1 MGVPENDIKALQH
14 RVAALS
20 QRIRELES
28 AAEEAE
34 ETRQALALSEQRFR
48 LAFQTSP
55 DAISLTRAQ
64 DGMLVDVNGGF
75 TEITGWTREE
85 AIGATSVEMELWVDM
100 ETRRR
105 MATEIEERG
114 VVRNLEA
121 QFRRKDG
128 SILWGLFSARAL
140 MLDGELHLM
149 SVARDIDAWRRAER
163 EREELREALQ
173 EAQRLESIARLAS
186 GVAHD
191 FNNMLTVIRGFT
203 GLLSKQLRDE
213 ALRAEVDEID
223 HAATRAAELTRQ
235 LLAFGRRQVLLPRTV
250 SLSDLVRRMRKMLRR
265 LLPASIAIEVDLAE
279 DDCPVHA
286 DPGQLEQVI
295 ANLAVNARDAMP
307 AGGTLTLAVRGAS
320 RDERDWVIVEVR
332 DDGVGMDDETL
343 ARIFEPFFTTKSPDR
358 GTGLGLS
365 SVDGVV
371 HQSGGFME
379 VDSAPHQGSSFRIW
393 LPRATGALDEDTQ
406 RRSQIPAVGG
416 GEHLLVVEDEP
427 SLRRVL
433 DRTLAGLGYRV
444 TTASSA
450 EEALR
455 LAGRMDA
462 PPDAV
467 VTDIVLPGMHGAEL
481 ARELRHRWP
490 SLRVLFTSGYA
501 EQSVLASIPRG
512 PGSAFLQ
519 KVFTPSEL
527 LAAVRALLDAAH
539 SAARA
544 S

>member
-1 MGVPENDIKALQH
+1 MSQDETKQLRN
-14 RVAALS
+14 RVAALE

-28 AAEEAE
+28 EAEEAE

-48 LAFQTSP
+48 LAFETSP
-55 DAISLTRAQ
+55 DAISLTRAA
-64 DGMLVDVNGGF
+64 DGKMVDVNAGF

-85 AIGATSVEMELWVDM
+85 SIGATTVELDLWVDPDV
-100 ETRRR
+100 RRR
-105 MATEIEERG
+105 MAAELQERG

-121 QFRRKDG
+121 RFRRKDG
-128 SILWGLFSARAL
+128 STLWGLFSARAL
-140 MLDGELHLM
+140 MLDGAVHLL
-149 SVARDIDAWRRAER
+149 SVARDVDAWRRAEQ

-203 GLLSKQLRDE
+203 GLLERQIQDE
-213 ALRAEVDEID
+213 ALRAEVQEID

-250 SLSDLVRRMRKMLRR
+250 SLTALVGRMRKMLRR
-265 LLPASIAIEVDLAE
+265 LLPATIAIRVELA
-279 DDCPVHA
+279 DAACVVHA

-307 AGGTLTLAVRGAS
+307 DGGTLTLRVHEA
-320 RDERDWVIVEVR
+320 ERDGRDWSVIEVE
-332 DDGVGMDDETL
+332 DTGVGMDDETL
-343 ARIFEPFFTTKSPDR
+343 SQVFEPFFTTKAPDR

-379 VDSAPHQGSSFRIW
+379 VDSAPGDGSRFRVW
-393 LPRATGALDEDTQ
+393 LPRAMGAVDEATD
-406 RRSQIPAVGG
+406 RRSTIPPASGG
-416 GEHLLVVEDEP
+416 AERLLVVEDEP
-427 SLRRVL
+427 SLRAVL
-433 DRTLAGLGYRV
+433 SRSLEGAGYRV
-444 TTASSA
+444 TVAESA

-455 LAGRMDA
+455 LAARLDD
-462 PPDAV
+462 PPDAL
-467 VTDIVLPGMHGAEL
+467 VTDIVLPGAHGAEL
-481 ARELRHRWP
+481 AREIRRRWP
-490 SLRVLFTSGYA
+490 ALRVLFISGYA
-501 EQSVLASIPRG
+501 DQEVLASIPRG
-512 PGSAFLQ
+512 PGSAFLR

-527 LAAVRALLDAAH
+527 LSAVRALLDAEQA
-539 SAARA
+539 AARA

>member
-85 AIGATSVEMELWVDM
+85 AIGATSVEMELWVDV

-320 RDERDWVIVEVR
+320 RDERDWVSAEGR

-406 RRSQIPAVGG
+406 RQSQIPAVGG

-527 LAAVRALLDAAH
+527 LAAVRSLLDAAH

>member
-1 MGVPENDIKALQH
+1 MPENDIKALQH

-85 AIGATSVEMELWVDM
+85 AIGATSVEMELWVDV

-235 LLAFGRRQVLLPRTV
+235 LLAFGRRRVLLPRTV

-406 RRSQIPAVGG
+406 RQSQIPAVGG

-519 KVFTPSEL
+519 K
-527 LAAVRALLDAAH
+527 
-539 SAARA
+539 
-544 S
+544 

>member
-85 AIGATSVEMELWVDM
+85 AIGATSVEMELWVDV

-406 RRSQIPAVGG
+406 RQSQIPAVGG

-527 LAAVRALLDAAH
+527 LAAVRSLLDAAH

>member
-1 MGVPENDIKALQH
+1 VGVPENDIKALQH

-85 AIGATSVEMELWVDM
+85 AIGATSVEMELWVDV

-406 RRSQIPAVGG
+406 RQSQIPAVGG

>member
-85 AIGATSVEMELWVDM
+85 AIGATSVEMELWVDV

-406 RRSQIPAVGG
+406 RQSQIPAVGG

>member
-85 AIGATSVEMELWVDM
+85 AIGATSVEMELWVDV
-100 ETRRR
+100 ETRRH

-406 RRSQIPAVGG
+406 RQSQIPAVGG

-527 LAAVRALLDAAH
+527 LAAVRSLLDAAH

>member
-1 MGVPENDIKALQH
+1 MPENDIKALQH

-85 AIGATSVEMELWVDM
+85 AIGATSVEMELWVDV

-406 RRSQIPAVGG
+406 RQSQIPAVGG